1 MKNVKL
7 IKNYQRF
14 ARITEC
20 GFFDQKI
27 TVSDLSR
34 LFFILLEHPIG
45 SNLCTEPKTSKQNLS
60 ILSDLDKFNFF
71 ALYAEKKLCI

>member
-27 TVSDLSR
+27 TVSDLFR
-34 LFFILLEHPIG
+34 LFFILLEHPVG